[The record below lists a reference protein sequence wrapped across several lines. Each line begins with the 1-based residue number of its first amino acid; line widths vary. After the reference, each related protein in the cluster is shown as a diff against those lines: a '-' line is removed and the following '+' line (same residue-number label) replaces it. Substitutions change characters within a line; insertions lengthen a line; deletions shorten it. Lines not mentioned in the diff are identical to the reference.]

1 MKAHEVPQD
10 KEDYKGKSQIHKLMY
25 ATNDDG
31 SYTQVNS
38 EGWEVENMA
47 TRQAWEAVL
56 EELAEIEAKV
66 KNGTLSPIAYF
77 MHKSLMELPILA
89 RHMGKWKWQIKRHF
103 KPAVFRRLD
112 QDTLNRYARV
122 FNISIETLQ
131 QFGQH

>member
-1 MKAHEVPQD
+1 MKENEVPQD

-25 ATNDDG
+25 ATKEDG

-56 EELAEIEAKV
+56 EELQEIEARVRK
-66 KNGTLSPIAYF
+66 GELSPIAYF
-77 MHKSLMELPILA
+77 MHKHLMELPILA
-89 RHMGKWKWQIKRHF
+89 RHMGKWQWQIKRHF
-103 KPAVFRRLD
+103 KPAVFRKLD

-122 FNISIETLQ
+122 FNIPVDTLVR
-131 QFGQH
+131 FGQ